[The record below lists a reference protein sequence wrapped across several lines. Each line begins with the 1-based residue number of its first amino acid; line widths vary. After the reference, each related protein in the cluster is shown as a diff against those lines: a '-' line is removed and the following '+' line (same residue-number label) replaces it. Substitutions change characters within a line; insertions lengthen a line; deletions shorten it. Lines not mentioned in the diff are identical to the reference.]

1 MVSNKSLSG
10 LLFFIRQGYIISN
23 MNNPKRVAVFIDNSN
38 VFHYIYDIKKTD
50 KSWVCLYNP
59 LILAEKLAGN
69 RNLVYVGFYC
79 VRPPS
84 YLLNGTQEEQWRYNL
99 TQKYYGE
106 IEKLPNV
113 SIKFGDLKG
122 TRGQLQEKNLD
133 TQLATDMV
141 TMAALGKYD
150 VAILVSNDGDYKSA
164 IENTKLFNKKIENL
178 FFKGSLSMAI
188 DGKCDIKRRA
198 RRSFFVKLDK
208 LDSI

>member
-1 MVSNKSLSG
+1 M
-10 LLFFIRQGYIISN
+10 RD
-23 MNNPKRVAVFIDNSN
+23 NPKRAAVFIDNSN
-38 VFHYIYDIKKTD
+38 VFHYIYDIKKND
-50 KSWVCLYNP
+50 KSWTALYNP

-69 RNLVYVGFYC
+69 RTLVYVGFYC

-84 YLLNGTQEEQWRYNL
+84 YLLSGTPKEKKKYNL

-113 SIKFGDLKG
+113 LIKFGDLKG
-122 TRGQLQEKNLD
+122 SRGQLQEKNLD
-133 TQLATDMV
+133 TQLGTDMV
-141 TMAALGKYD
+141 AMAALDKYD

-188 DGKCDIKRRA
+188 DGKCDINRRA
-198 RRSFFVKLDK
+198 RRSFFVRLDG
-208 LDSI
+208 LDDI

>member
-1 MVSNKSLSG
+1 MD
-10 LLFFIRQGYIISN
+10 
-23 MNNPKRVAVFIDNSN
+23 NPKRVAVFIDNSN
-38 VFHYIYDIKKTD
+38 VFHYIYDIRKSD

-59 LILAEKLAGN
+59 LILGQKLAGD

-84 YLLNGTQEEQWRYNL
+84 YLLGGNTEEQKRYNI
-99 TQKYYGE
+99 TKKYYGE
-106 IEKLPNV
+106 IEKLSNV
-113 SIKFGDLKG
+113 SIKYGDLKG

-141 TMAALGKYD
+141 TMAALDKYD
-150 VAILVSNDGDYKSA
+150 IAILVSNDGDYKSA

-198 RRSFFVKLDK
+198 RRSFSCFDFSMLSACSLMRAK
-208 LDSI
+208 

>member
-1 MVSNKSLSG
+1 
-10 LLFFIRQGYIISN
+10 

-38 VFHYIYDIKKTD
+38 VFHYIYKIRKID
-50 KSWVCLYNP
+50 KNWICLYNP
-59 LILAEKLAGN
+59 SIFAKKLAGN
-69 RNLVYVGFYC
+69 RKLVYIGFYC

-84 YLLNGTQEEQWRYNL
+84 YLLNRNEKEQKRYNTTQRYYEKIAKL
-99 TQKYYGE
+99 TD
-106 IEKLPNV
+106 V

-141 TMAALGKYD
+141 AMAALDKYD

-164 IENTKLFNKKIENL
+164 IESTKIFKKKIENL

-188 DGKCDIKRRA
+188 NGKCDIKRRA
-198 RRSFFVKLDK
+198 RRSFFVKLN
-208 LDSI
+208 

>member
-1 MVSNKSLSG
+1 MD
-10 LLFFIRQGYIISN
+10 
-23 MNNPKRVAVFIDNSN
+23 NPKRVAVFIDNSN
-38 VFHYIYDIKKTD
+38 VFHYIHNIRKFDR
-50 KSWVCLYNP
+50 SWVCLYNP
-59 LILAEKLAGN
+59 LILSQKLAGN
-69 RNLVYVGFYC
+69 RNLVYTGFYC

-84 YLLNGTQEEQWRYNL
+84 YLLGGNTEERRKYNI

-122 TRGQLQEKNLD
+122 TKGQLQEKNLD

-141 TMAALGKYD
+141 T
-150 VAILVSNDGDYKSA
+150 
-164 IENTKLFNKKIENL
+164 IENL

-198 RRSFFVKLDK
+198 RRSFFVKLDS
-208 LDSI
+208 LDDI

>member
-1 MVSNKSLSG
+1 MD
-10 LLFFIRQGYIISN
+10 
-23 MNNPKRVAVFIDNSN
+23 NPKRVAIFIDNSN
-38 VFHYIYDIKKTD
+38 VFHHIHDIRKTD
-50 KSWVCLYNP
+50 KNWVCLYNP
-59 LILAEKLAGN
+59 LILSKKLTGN
-69 RNLVYVGFYC
+69 RNLVYIGFYC

-84 YLLNGTQEEQWRYNL
+84 YLLSGDRKEQKRYNL
-99 TQKYYGE
+99 TQKYYGV

-113 SIKFGDLKG
+113 SIKFGDLRG
-122 TRGQLQEKNLD
+122 TKGQLQEKNLD

-141 TMAALGKYD
+141 TMAALDKYD

-198 RRSFFVKLDK
+198 RRSFFVKMDGLD
-208 LDSI
+208 DA